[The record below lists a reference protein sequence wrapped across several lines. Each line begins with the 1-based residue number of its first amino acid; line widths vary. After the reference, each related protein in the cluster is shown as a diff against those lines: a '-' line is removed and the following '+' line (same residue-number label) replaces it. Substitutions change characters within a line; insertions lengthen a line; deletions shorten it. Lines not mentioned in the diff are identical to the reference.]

1 MICIEYCCVLS
12 NMAWS
17 GVSCCRKFHDQDSY
31 GLGRCDYKIH
41 GILHHNWKP
50 QTETTAKQNKR
61 LITNLLKEIRQ
72 EDDALKK

>member
-1 MICIEYCCVLS
+1 MC
-12 NMAWS
+12 
-17 GVSCCRKFHDQDSY
+17 HDQDYY
-31 GLGRCDYKIH
+31 GLARCDYKIH